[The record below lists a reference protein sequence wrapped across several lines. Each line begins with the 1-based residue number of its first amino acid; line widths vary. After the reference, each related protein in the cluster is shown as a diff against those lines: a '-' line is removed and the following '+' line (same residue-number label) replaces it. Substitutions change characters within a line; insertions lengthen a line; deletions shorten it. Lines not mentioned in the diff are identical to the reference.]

1 MTLDELLDACRQ
13 ETDDME
19 APQLWSDAEFKFWLN
34 EAEREACIRARLIE
48 DVSSAATTVSVT
60 TATAIYALHA
70 SVLDVLRI
78 EATLNPGVA
87 LTRWTLTPDK
97 LVLATVPLVADT
109 LNLTIVRL
117 PLADFTAA
125 ASTPEIQ
132 AHHHR
137 RLVDWALFRAYS
149 KRDSQ
154 TDNPGLAAQHL
165 ALFEQSF
172 GYRPPA
178 NVQRKWRDKR
188 PHVVKFNPL

>member
-13 ETDDME
+13 ETDDIE

-48 DVSSAATTVSVT
+48 DVSSAATTVAVT
-60 TATAIYALHA
+60 TSTAIYALHA

-78 EATLNPGVA
+78 EATLNPGVP
-87 LTRWTLTPDK
+87 LEGWTLTPDK

-109 LNLTIVRL
+109 LKLTIVRL

-137 RLVDWALFRAYS
+137 RLVDWALYRAYM
-149 KRDSQ
+149 KRDSEAQ
-154 TDNPGLAAQHL
+154 NLNLASQYFAQ
-165 ALFEQSF
+165 FEQSF
-172 GYRPPA
+172 GYRPPS

-188 PHVVKFNPL
+188 AHVVKFNPL